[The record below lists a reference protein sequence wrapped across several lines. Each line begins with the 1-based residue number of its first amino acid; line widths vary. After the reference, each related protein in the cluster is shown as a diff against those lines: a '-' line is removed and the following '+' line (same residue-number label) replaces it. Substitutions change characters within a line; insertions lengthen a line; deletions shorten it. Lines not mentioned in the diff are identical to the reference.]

1 MGPSRFRIIGA
12 HWFAWSQLAVHTRPS
27 AFLSVLTAAL
37 AMPIAVMAVSFDQRA
52 VQAAEEP
59 SMRVLLS
66 QASVVRLRA
75 DGDQPFLVRG
85 LGRGDQRMDS
95 MEVSLRA
102 GRLKIRGQMSDGSSR
117 SLSAR
122 SAIEV
127 QSDDPRGIWLGSR
140 RYRGRLQLLV
150 RAGQVQVV
158 NHLGIETYLASVVGS
173 EMPHRWPLPAL
184 QAQAV
189 AARTYALRQRGKAG
203 DFDVKATVS
212 SQVYRGVESE
222 TPSTIEA
229 VESTRSLVL
238 VHAGR
243 LINAVFHSSSGGATE
258 PSGEVWR
265 NQLPY
270 LVSVADHD
278 QHSPVHRWN
287 KRFDNEE
294 LRDLFRETGG
304 VKRLQVLK
312 TSSTGRVRT
321 ARVQGPHG
329 SLVLTG
335 RELRK
340 RLGLKS
346 TMVQFELINGSVES
360 STASSTAPAQTASQA
375 VSQAAPPL
383 IGLWQDSASGPD
395 TTSSSSGRLAVLL
408 PPPPPPLPQLNAS
421 NFTRPRLDVR
431 EGEMVLEARG
441 QGFGHGVGMSQWGAH
456 GLALQGADFRQIL
469 LHYYRGAEI
478 RPYRSSDDPAV
489 AFRLRSESA
498 WWG

>member
-1 MGPSRFRIIGA
+1 
-12 HWFAWSQLAVHTRPS
+12 
-27 AFLSVLTAAL
+27 
-37 AMPIAVMAVSFDQRA
+37 MPMAVMVVGLDQRA
-52 VQAAEEP
+52 VQAAQEP

-66 QASVVRLRA
+66 QAPSVRLRA
-75 DGDQPFLVRG
+75 DGEQPFLVRG
-85 LGRGDQRMDS
+85 LGRGDQRMRS
-95 MEVSLRA
+95 MDVSLRA
-102 GRLKIRGQMSDGSSR
+102 GRLLISGQTSNGSDLQ
-117 SLSAR
+117 LSAR

-127 QSDDPRGIWLGSR
+127 NSNDPRGVWLGSR

-150 RAGQVQVV
+150 RGGQVQVV

-173 EMPHRWPLPAL
+173 EMPHKWPLPAL

-189 AARTYALRQRGKAG
+189 AARTYALRQRGKSG
-203 DFDVKATVS
+203 DFDVKATVA

-287 KRFDNEE
+287 KRFDNDE
-294 LRDLFRETGG
+294 LRGLFRETGG
-304 VKRLQVLK
+304 VKSLQVLK
-312 TSSTGRVRT
+312 KSSTGRVRT
-321 ARVQGPHG
+321 ARVKGPRG

-346 TMVQFELINGSVES
+346 TMVQFELINGSSAS
-360 STASSTAPAQTASQA
+360 STASAQATP
-375 VSQAAPPL
+375 QAAPAL

-395 TTSSSSGRLAVLL
+395 TGSISSGRLVS
-408 PPPPPPLPQLNAS
+408 PPPPPLPHLNAS
-421 NFTRPRLDVR
+421 ALQQPRPDVR
-431 EGEMVLEARG
+431 VGEMVLEARG

-489 AFRLRSESA
+489 ALRLRSESA

>member
-1 MGPSRFRIIGA
+1 M
-12 HWFAWSQLAVHTRPS
+12 
-27 AFLSVLTAAL
+27 
-37 AMPIAVMAVSFDQRA
+37 AVMAVSVDQRV
-52 VQAAEEP
+52 VQAAQEP

-85 LGRGDQRMDS
+85 LGRGDQRMRS

-102 GRLKIRGQMSDGSSR
+102 GGLKIRGQMSDGSSR

-150 RAGQVQVV
+150 RGGQVQVV
-158 NHLGIETYLASVVGS
+158 NHLGIETYLTSVVGS
-173 EMPHRWPLPAL
+173 EMPHKWPLPAL

-287 KRFDNEE
+287 KRFDDDE
-294 LRDLFRETGG
+294 LRDLFREIGG

-346 TMVQFELINGSVES
+346 TMVQFELINGSVGS
-360 STASSTAPAQTASQA
+360 STASSTAPTQT
-375 VSQAAPPL
+375 VSQSVSRAAPPL

-395 TTSSSSGRLAVLL
+395 TPPSRSSRLASLL
-408 PPPPPPLPQLNAS
+408 PPPPPPLPQLNPSAF
-421 NFTRPRLDVR
+421 NRPRLDVR
-431 EGEMVLEARG
+431 EGELVLEARG

-489 AFRLRSESA
+489 ALRLRSESA

>member
-1 MGPSRFRIIGA
+1 M
-12 HWFAWSQLAVHTRPS
+12 
-27 AFLSVLTAAL
+27 
-37 AMPIAVMAVSFDQRA
+37 AVMAVSVDQRV
-52 VQAAEEP
+52 VQAAQEP

-85 LGRGDQRMDS
+85 LGRGDQRMRS

-102 GRLKIRGQMSDGSSR
+102 GGLKIRGQMSDGSSR

-150 RAGQVQVV
+150 RGGQVQVV
-158 NHLGIETYLASVVGS
+158 NHLGIETYLTSVVGS
-173 EMPHRWPLPAL
+173 EMPHKWPLQAL

-238 VHAGR
+238 VHGGR

-270 LVSVADHD
+270 LVSVAEHD

-287 KRFDNEE
+287 KRFDDDE
-294 LRDLFRETGG
+294 LRDLFREIGG

-346 TMVQFELINGSVES
+346 TMVQFELINGSVGS
-360 STASSTAPAQTASQA
+360 STASSTAPTQA
-375 VSQAAPPL
+375 VSQSVSRAAPPL

-395 TTSSSSGRLAVLL
+395 TTPSRSSRLASLL
-408 PPPPPPLPQLNAS
+408 PPPPPPLPQLNPSAF
-421 NFTRPRLDVR
+421 NRPRLDVR
-431 EGEMVLEARG
+431 EGELVLEARG

-489 AFRLRSESA
+489 ALRLRSESA

>member
-1 MGPSRFRIIGA
+1 M
-12 HWFAWSQLAVHTRPS
+12 
-27 AFLSVLTAAL
+27 
-37 AMPIAVMAVSFDQRA
+37 AVMAVSFDQRG
-52 VQAAEEP
+52 VHAAQEP
-59 SMRVLLS
+59 LMRVLLS
-66 QASVVRLRA
+66 QAPVVRLRA
-75 DGDQPFLVRG
+75 DADQPFLVRG
-85 LGRGDQRMDS
+85 LGRGDQRMRS

-102 GRLKIRGQMSDGSSR
+102 GRLQIRGQMSDGSSR

-122 SAIEV
+122 SAIEL

-140 RYRGRLQLLV
+140 RYRGRLQLLM
-150 RAGQVQVV
+150 RAGQVLVV

-173 EMPHRWPLPAL
+173 EMPHKWPLPAL

-287 KRFDNEE
+287 KRFDNDQ

-346 TMVQFELINGSVES
+346 TMVQFELINGSAGS
-360 STASSTAPAQTASQA
+360 STASLTAPTQTASQS
-375 VSQAAPPL
+375 VSQSAPPL

-395 TTSSSSGRLAVLL
+395 ATSSSSSRLAALL
-408 PPPPPPLPQLNAS
+408 PPPPPPPLPQLNAS
-421 NFTRPRLDVR
+421 SFNRPRLDVR
-431 EGEMVLEARG
+431 EGELVLEARG

-489 AFRLRSESA
+489 ALRLRSESA

>member
-1 MGPSRFRIIGA
+1 M
-12 HWFAWSQLAVHTRPS
+12 
-27 AFLSVLTAAL
+27 
-37 AMPIAVMAVSFDQRA
+37 AVMAVSVDQRV
-52 VQAAEEP
+52 VQAAQEP

-85 LGRGDQRMDS
+85 LGRGDQRMRS

-102 GRLKIRGQMSDGSSR
+102 GGLKIRGQMSDGSSR

-150 RAGQVQVV
+150 RGGQVQVV
-158 NHLGIETYLASVVGS
+158 NHLGIETYLTSVVGS
-173 EMPHRWPLPAL
+173 EMPHKWPLPAL

-287 KRFDNEE
+287 KRFDNDE
-294 LRDLFRETGG
+294 LRDLFREIGG

-346 TMVQFELINGSVES
+346 TMVQFELINGSVGS
-360 STASSTAPAQTASQA
+360 STASSTAPTQT
-375 VSQAAPPL
+375 VSQSVSRAAPPL

-395 TTSSSSGRLAVLL
+395 TTPSRSSRLASLL
-408 PPPPPPLPQLNAS
+408 PPPPPPLPQLNPSAF
-421 NFTRPRLDVR
+421 NRPRLDVR
-431 EGEMVLEARG
+431 EGELVLEARG

-489 AFRLRSESA
+489 ALRLRSESA

>member
-1 MGPSRFRIIGA
+1 
-12 HWFAWSQLAVHTRPS
+12 LA
-27 AFLSVLTAAL
+27 
-37 AMPIAVMAVSFDQRA
+37 
-52 VQAAEEP
+52 
-59 SMRVLLS
+59 
-66 QASVVRLRA
+66 
-75 DGDQPFLVRG
+75 
-85 LGRGDQRMDS
+85 
-95 MEVSLRA
+95 
-102 GRLKIRGQMSDGSSR
+102 
-117 SLSAR
+117 AR

-127 QSDDPRGIWLGSR
+127 QSNDPRGIWLGSR
-140 RYRGRLQLLV
+140 RYRGRLQFLV
-150 RAGQVQVV
+150 RRGQVQVI

-287 KRFDNEE
+287 KRFDDDA

-321 ARVQGPHG
+321 ARVQGPRG

-346 TMVQFELINGSVES
+346 TMVQFELINDSPDA
-360 STASSTAPAQTASQA
+360 STASAIATAQNDPQASTH
-375 VSQAAPPL
+375 AAPPL

-395 TTSSSSGRLAVLL
+395 TTSSTSGRLAALL
-408 PPPPPPLPQLNAS
+408 PPPPLPPLNRSVFNKP
-421 NFTRPRLDVR
+421 RPDLRA
-431 EGEMVLEARG
+431 GEMVLEARG

-456 GLALQGADFRQIL
+456 GLALQGADFREIL

-489 AFRLRSESA
+489 ALWLRSESA

>member
-1 MGPSRFRIIGA
+1 
-12 HWFAWSQLAVHTRPS
+12 
-27 AFLSVLTAAL
+27 
-37 AMPIAVMAVSFDQRA
+37 MPIAVMAVSFDQR
-52 VQAAEEP
+52 VVVAAQEP

-85 LGRGDQRMDS
+85 LGRGDQGMHS

-102 GRLKIRGQMSDGSSR
+102 GRLRIRGQLSDGSFR
-117 SLSAR
+117 SLAAR

-127 QSDDPRGIWLGSR
+127 QSEDPRGIWLGSR
-140 RYRGRLQLLV
+140 RYRGRLQFLV
-150 RAGQVQVV
+150 RGGQVQVV
-158 NHLGIETYLASVVGS
+158 NHLGIETYLTSVVGS

-287 KRFDNEE
+287 KRFDDDA

-321 ARVQGPHG
+321 ARVQGPRG

-346 TMVQFELINGSVES
+346 TMVQFELINGSTGS
-360 STASSTAPAQTASQA
+360 STASAIATAQRAPQATSQA
-375 VSQAAPPL
+375 AAQVAPPL

-395 TTSSSSGRLAVLL
+395 STSSNTASSSSGRLASLL
-408 PPPPPPLPQLNAS
+408 PPPPPPPLPLLNPSAF
-421 NFTRPRLDVR
+421 NQPRPDLKV
-431 EGEMVLEARG
+431 GEIVLEARG

-456 GLALQGADFRQIL
+456 GLALQGADFREIL

-489 AFRLRSESA
+489 ALRLRSESA

>member
-1 MGPSRFRIIGA
+1 
-12 HWFAWSQLAVHTRPS
+12 
-27 AFLSVLTAAL
+27 
-37 AMPIAVMAVSFDQRA
+37 MPMAVMAVSVDQRV
-52 VQAAEEP
+52 VQAAQEP

-85 LGRGDQRMDS
+85 LGRGDQRMRS

-102 GRLKIRGQMSDGSSR
+102 GGLKIRGQMSDGSSR

-150 RAGQVQVV
+150 RGGQVQVV
-158 NHLGIETYLASVVGS
+158 NHLGIETYLTSVVGS
-173 EMPHRWPLPAL
+173 EMPHKWPLPAL

-287 KRFDNEE
+287 KRFDDDE
-294 LRDLFRETGG
+294 LRDLFREIGG

-346 TMVQFELINGSVES
+346 TMVQFELINGSVGS
-360 STASSTAPAQTASQA
+360 STASSTAPTQT
-375 VSQAAPPL
+375 VSQSVSRAAPPL

-395 TTSSSSGRLAVLL
+395 TTPSKSSRLASLL
-408 PPPPPPLPQLNAS
+408 PPPPPPLPQLNPSAF
-421 NFTRPRLDVR
+421 NRPRLDVR
-431 EGEMVLEARG
+431 EGELVLEARG

-489 AFRLRSESA
+489 ALRLRSESA

>member
-1 MGPSRFRIIGA
+1 
-12 HWFAWSQLAVHTRPS
+12 
-27 AFLSVLTAAL
+27 
-37 AMPIAVMAVSFDQRA
+37 MPMAVMAVGFDQRA
-52 VQAAEEP
+52 VQAAQEP

-66 QASVVRLRA
+66 QAPSVRLRA
-75 DGDQPFLVRG
+75 DGEQPFLVRG
-85 LGRGDQRMDS
+85 FGRGDQRMRS
-95 MEVSLRA
+95 MDVSLRA
-102 GRLKIRGQMSDGSSR
+102 GRLWISGQTSNGSDLQ
-117 SLSAR
+117 LSAR

-127 QSDDPRGIWLGSR
+127 NSNDPRGVWLGSR

-150 RAGQVQVV
+150 RGGQVQVV

-173 EMPHRWPLPAL
+173 EMPHKWPLPAL

-189 AARTYALRQRGKAG
+189 AARTYALRQRGKSG
-203 DFDVKATVS
+203 DFDVKATVA

-287 KRFDNEE
+287 KRFDNDE
-294 LRDLFRETGG
+294 LRGLFRETGG
-304 VKRLQVLK
+304 VKSLQVLK
-312 TSSTGRVRT
+312 KSSTGRVRT
-321 ARVQGPHG
+321 ARVKGPRG

-346 TMVQFELINGSVES
+346 TMVQFELINGSGAS
-360 STASSTAPAQTASQA
+360 STASAQATP
-375 VSQAAPPL
+375 QAAPAL

-395 TTSSSSGRLAVLL
+395 TGSISSGRLVS
-408 PPPPPPLPQLNAS
+408 PPPPPLPHLNAS
-421 NFTRPRLDVR
+421 ALQQPRPEVR
-431 EGEMVLEARG
+431 VGEMVLEARG

-489 AFRLRSESA
+489 ALRLRSESA

>member
-1 MGPSRFRIIGA
+1 
-12 HWFAWSQLAVHTRPS
+12 
-27 AFLSVLTAAL
+27 
-37 AMPIAVMAVSFDQRA
+37 MPIAVMAVSFDQR
-52 VQAAEEP
+52 VVVAAQEP

-85 LGRGDQRMDS
+85 LGRGDQGMRS

-102 GRLKIRGQMSDGSSR
+102 GRLRIRGQLSDGSSR
-117 SLSAR
+117 SLAAR

-127 QSDDPRGIWLGSR
+127 QSEDPRGIWLGSR
-140 RYRGRLQLLV
+140 RYRGRLQFLV
-150 RAGQVQVV
+150 RGGQVQVV

-287 KRFDNEE
+287 KRFDDDA

-321 ARVQGPHG
+321 ARVQGPRG

-346 TMVQFELINGSVES
+346 TMVQFELINGSTDS
-360 STASSTAPAQTASQA
+360 STASAIATAQRAPQA
-375 VSQAAPPL
+375 TSQAAPPL

-395 TTSSSSGRLAVLL
+395 STSSNTASSSSGRLASLL
-408 PPPPPPLPQLNAS
+408 PPPPLPLLNPSAF
-421 NFTRPRLDVR
+421 NQPRPDLKV
-431 EGEMVLEARG
+431 GEIVLEARG

-456 GLALQGADFRQIL
+456 GLALQGADFREIL

-489 AFRLRSESA
+489 ALRLRSESA

>member
-1 MGPSRFRIIGA
+1 M
-12 HWFAWSQLAVHTRPS
+12 
-27 AFLSVLTAAL
+27 
-37 AMPIAVMAVSFDQRA
+37 AVMAVSVDQRV
-52 VQAAEEP
+52 VQAAQEP

-85 LGRGDQRMDS
+85 LGRGDQRMRS

-102 GRLKIRGQMSDGSSR
+102 GGLKIRGHMSDGSSR

-150 RAGQVQVV
+150 RGGQVQVV
-158 NHLGIETYLASVVGS
+158 NHLGIETYLTSVVGS
-173 EMPHRWPLPAL
+173 EMPHKWPLPAL

-287 KRFDNEE
+287 KRFDDDE
-294 LRDLFRETGG
+294 LRDLFREIGG

-346 TMVQFELINGSVES
+346 TMVQFELINGSVGS
-360 STASSTAPAQTASQA
+360 STASSTAPTQT
-375 VSQAAPPL
+375 VSQSVSRAAPPL

-395 TTSSSSGRLAVLL
+395 TTPSRSSRLASLL
-408 PPPPPPLPQLNAS
+408 PPPPPPLPQLNPSAF
-421 NFTRPRLDVR
+421 NRPRLDVR
-431 EGEMVLEARG
+431 EGELVLEARG

-489 AFRLRSESA
+489 ALRLRSESA

>member
-1 MGPSRFRIIGA
+1 M
-12 HWFAWSQLAVHTRPS
+12 
-27 AFLSVLTAAL
+27 
-37 AMPIAVMAVSFDQRA
+37 AVMAVSVDQRV
-52 VQAAEEP
+52 VQAAQEP

-85 LGRGDQRMDS
+85 LGRGDQRMRS

-102 GRLKIRGQMSDGSSR
+102 GGLKIRGQMSDGSSR

-150 RAGQVQVV
+150 RGGQVQVV
-158 NHLGIETYLASVVGS
+158 NHLGIETYLTSVVGS
-173 EMPHRWPLPAL
+173 EMPHKWPLQAL

-287 KRFDNEE
+287 KRFDDDE
-294 LRDLFRETGG
+294 LRDLFREIGG

-346 TMVQFELINGSVES
+346 TMVQFELINGSVGS
-360 STASSTAPAQTASQA
+360 STASSTAPTQA
-375 VSQAAPPL
+375 VSQSVSRAAPPL

-395 TTSSSSGRLAVLL
+395 TTPSRSSRLASLL
-408 PPPPPPLPQLNAS
+408 PPPPPPLPQLNPSAF
-421 NFTRPRLDVR
+421 NRPRLDVR
-431 EGEMVLEARG
+431 EGELVLEARG

-489 AFRLRSESA
+489 ALRLRSESA

>member
-1 MGPSRFRIIGA
+1 
-12 HWFAWSQLAVHTRPS
+12 
-27 AFLSVLTAAL
+27 
-37 AMPIAVMAVSFDQRA
+37 MPMAVMAVSVDQRV
-52 VQAAEEP
+52 VQAAQEP

-85 LGRGDQRMDS
+85 LGRGDQRMRS

-102 GRLKIRGQMSDGSSR
+102 GGLKIRGQMSDGSSR

-150 RAGQVQVV
+150 RGGQVQVV
-158 NHLGIETYLASVVGS
+158 NHLGIETYLTSVVGS
-173 EMPHRWPLPAL
+173 EMPHKWPLPAL

-238 VHAGR
+238 VHGGR

-287 KRFDNEE
+287 KRFDDDE
-294 LRDLFRETGG
+294 LRDPFREIGG

-346 TMVQFELINGSVES
+346 TMVQFELINGSVGS
-360 STASSTAPAQTASQA
+360 STASSTAPTQA
-375 VSQAAPPL
+375 VSQSVSRAAPPL

-395 TTSSSSGRLAVLL
+395 TTPSKSSRLASLL
-408 PPPPPPLPQLNAS
+408 PPPPPPLPQLNPSAF
-421 NFTRPRLDVR
+421 NRPRLDVR
-431 EGEMVLEARG
+431 EGELVLEARG

-489 AFRLRSESA
+489 ALRLRSESA

>member
-1 MGPSRFRIIGA
+1 
-12 HWFAWSQLAVHTRPS
+12 
-27 AFLSVLTAAL
+27 
-37 AMPIAVMAVSFDQRA
+37 MPIAVMAVGFDQRVA
-52 VQAAEEP
+52 HAAQEP

-85 LGRGDQRMDS
+85 LGRGDQGMRS

-102 GRLKIRGQMSDGSSR
+102 GRLRIRGQLSDGSSR
-117 SLSAR
+117 SLAAR

-127 QSDDPRGIWLGSR
+127 QSNDPRGIWLGSR
-140 RYRGRLQLLV
+140 RYRGRLQFLV
-150 RAGQVQVV
+150 RRGQVQVI

-287 KRFDNEE
+287 KRFDDDA

-321 ARVQGPHG
+321 ARVQGPRG

-346 TMVQFELINGSVES
+346 TMVQFELINDSPDA
-360 STASSTAPAQTASQA
+360 STASAIATAQNDPQASTH
-375 VSQAAPPL
+375 AAPPL

-395 TTSSSSGRLAVLL
+395 TTSSTSGRLAALL
-408 PPPPPPLPQLNAS
+408 PPPPLPPLNRSVFNKP
-421 NFTRPRLDVR
+421 RPDLRV
-431 EGEMVLEARG
+431 GEMVLEARG

-456 GLALQGADFRQIL
+456 GLALQGADFREIL

-489 AFRLRSESA
+489 ALWLRSESA

>member
-1 MGPSRFRIIGA
+1 
-12 HWFAWSQLAVHTRPS
+12 
-27 AFLSVLTAAL
+27 
-37 AMPIAVMAVSFDQRA
+37 MPIAVLAVSFDQR
-52 VQAAEEP
+52 VVAAAQEP

-85 LGRGDQRMDS
+85 LGRGDQGMRS

-102 GRLKIRGQMSDGSSR
+102 GRLRIRGQLSDGSFR
-117 SLSAR
+117 SLAAR

-127 QSDDPRGIWLGSR
+127 QSEDPRGIWLGSR
-140 RYRGRLQLLV
+140 RYRGRLQFLV
-150 RAGQVQVV
+150 RGGQVQVV

-287 KRFDNEE
+287 KRFDDDA

-321 ARVQGPHG
+321 ARVQGPRG

-346 TMVQFELINGSVES
+346 TMVQFELINGSTGS
-360 STASSTAPAQTASQA
+360 STASAIATAQRAPQA
-375 VSQAAPPL
+375 TSQAAPPL

-395 TTSSSSGRLAVLL
+395 TTSGNTMSSNSASSSSGRLASLL
-408 PPPPPPLPQLNAS
+408 PPPPLPLLNPSAF
-421 NFTRPRLDVR
+421 NQPRPDLKV
-431 EGEMVLEARG
+431 GEIVLEARG

-456 GLALQGADFRQIL
+456 GLALQGADFREIL

-489 AFRLRSESA
+489 ALRLRSESA

>member
-1 MGPSRFRIIGA
+1 
-12 HWFAWSQLAVHTRPS
+12 
-27 AFLSVLTAAL
+27 
-37 AMPIAVMAVSFDQRA
+37 MPIAVMAVGFDQR
-52 VQAAEEP
+52 VVHAAQEP

-85 LGRGDQRMDS
+85 LGRGDQGMRS
-95 MEVSLRA
+95 MEVSLRE
-102 GRLKIRGQMSDGSSR
+102 GRLRISGQLSDGSSR
-117 SLSAR
+117 SLAAR

-127 QSDDPRGIWLGSR
+127 QSNDPRGIWLGSR
-140 RYRGRLQLLV
+140 RYRGRLQFLV
-150 RAGQVQVV
+150 RRGQVQVI

-287 KRFDNEE
+287 KRFDDDA

-321 ARVQGPHG
+321 ARVQGPRG

-335 RELRK
+335 RELRR

-346 TMVQFELINGSVES
+346 TMVQFELINDSPDA
-360 STASSTAPAQTASQA
+360 STASAIATAQNDPQASTH
-375 VSQAAPPL
+375 AAPPL

-395 TTSSSSGRLAVLL
+395 TTSSTSGRLAALL
-408 PPPPPPLPQLNAS
+408 PPPPLPPLNRSVFNKP
-421 NFTRPRLDVR
+421 RPDLRV
-431 EGEMVLEARG
+431 GEMVLEARG

-456 GLALQGADFRQIL
+456 GLALQGADFREIL

-489 AFRLRSESA
+489 ALWLRSESA

>member
-1 MGPSRFRIIGA
+1 M
-12 HWFAWSQLAVHTRPS
+12 
-27 AFLSVLTAAL
+27 
-37 AMPIAVMAVSFDQRA
+37 AVMAVSFDQRG
-52 VQAAEEP
+52 VHAAQEP
-59 SMRVLLS
+59 LMRVLLS
-66 QASVVRLRA
+66 QAPVVRLRA
-75 DGDQPFLVRG
+75 DADQPFLVRG
-85 LGRGDQRMDS
+85 LGRGDQRMRS

-122 SAIEV
+122 SAIEL

-140 RYRGRLQLLV
+140 RYRGRLQLLM

-173 EMPHRWPLPAL
+173 EMPHKWPLPAL

-287 KRFDNEE
+287 KRFDNDQ

-346 TMVQFELINGSVES
+346 TMVQFELINGSAGS
-360 STASSTAPAQTASQA
+360 STASLTAPTQTASQS

-395 TTSSSSGRLAVLL
+395 ATSSSSSRLAALL
-408 PPPPPPLPQLNAS
+408 PPPPPPPLPQLNAS
-421 NFTRPRLDVR
+421 SFNRPRLDVR
-431 EGEMVLEARG
+431 EGELVLEARG

-489 AFRLRSESA
+489 ALRLRSESA

>member
-1 MGPSRFRIIGA
+1 
-12 HWFAWSQLAVHTRPS
+12 
-27 AFLSVLTAAL
+27 
-37 AMPIAVMAVSFDQRA
+37 MPIAVMAVSFDQRV
-52 VQAAEEP
+52 VQAAQEP

-85 LGRGDQRMDS
+85 LGRGDQRMRS

-102 GRLKIRGQMSDGSSR
+102 GRLRISGQLSDGSSR
-117 SLSAR
+117 SLAAR

-140 RYRGRLQLLV
+140 RYRGRLQFLV
-150 RAGQVQVV
+150 RRGQVQVV

-189 AARTYALRQRGKAG
+189 AARTYALRQLGKAG

-238 VHAGR
+238 VHSGR

-258 PSGEVWR
+258 SSGEVWR

-278 QHSPVHRWN
+278 QHSPVHRWS
-287 KRFDNEE
+287 KRFDDDA

-321 ARVQGPHG
+321 ARVQGPRG
-329 SLVLTG
+329 SLLLTG

-346 TMVQFELINGSVES
+346 TMVQFELINGSTES
-360 STASSTAPAQTASQA
+360 LTASAIATAQRAPQAAAQL
-375 VSQAAPPL
+375 APPL

-395 TTSSSSGRLAVLL
+395 TTSSRSGRLASLL
-408 PPPPPPLPQLNAS
+408 PPPPLPPLNPSAFNQ
-421 NFTRPRLDVR
+421 PRSDLRV
-431 EGEMVLEARG
+431 GEIVLEARG

-489 AFRLRSESA
+489 ALRLRSESA

>member
-1 MGPSRFRIIGA
+1 
-12 HWFAWSQLAVHTRPS
+12 
-27 AFLSVLTAAL
+27 
-37 AMPIAVMAVSFDQRA
+37 MPMAVMAVSVDQRV
-52 VQAAEEP
+52 VQAAQEP

-85 LGRGDQRMDS
+85 LGRGDQRMRS

-102 GRLKIRGQMSDGSSR
+102 GGLKIRGQMSDGSSR

-150 RAGQVQVV
+150 RGGQVQVV
-158 NHLGIETYLASVVGS
+158 NHLGIETYLTSVVGS
-173 EMPHRWPLPAL
+173 EMPHKWPLPAL

-287 KRFDNEE
+287 KRFDDDE
-294 LRDLFRETGG
+294 LRDLFREIGG

-346 TMVQFELINGSVES
+346 TMVQFELINGSVGS
-360 STASSTAPAQTASQA
+360 STASSTAPTQT
-375 VSQAAPPL
+375 VSQSVSRAAPPL

-395 TTSSSSGRLAVLL
+395 TPPSRSSRLASLL
-408 PPPPPPLPQLNAS
+408 PPPPPPLPQLNPSAF
-421 NFTRPRLDVR
+421 NRPRLDVR
-431 EGEMVLEARG
+431 EGELVLEARG

-489 AFRLRSESA
+489 ALRLRSESA

>member
-1 MGPSRFRIIGA
+1 M
-12 HWFAWSQLAVHTRPS
+12 
-27 AFLSVLTAAL
+27 
-37 AMPIAVMAVSFDQRA
+37 AVMAVSVDQRV
-52 VQAAEEP
+52 VQAAQEP

-85 LGRGDQRMDS
+85 LGRGDQRMRS

-102 GRLKIRGQMSDGSSR
+102 GGLKILGQMSDGSSR

-150 RAGQVQVV
+150 RGGQVQVV
-158 NHLGIETYLASVVGS
+158 NHLGIETYLTSVVGS
-173 EMPHRWPLPAL
+173 EMPHKWPLPAL

-287 KRFDNEE
+287 KRFDNDE
-294 LRDLFRETGG
+294 LRDLFREIGG

-346 TMVQFELINGSVES
+346 TMVQFELINGSVGS
-360 STASSTAPAQTASQA
+360 STASSTAPTQT
-375 VSQAAPPL
+375 VSQSVSRAAPPL

-395 TTSSSSGRLAVLL
+395 TPPSRSSRLASLL
-408 PPPPPPLPQLNAS
+408 PPPPPPLPQLNPSAF
-421 NFTRPRLDVR
+421 NRPRLDVR
-431 EGEMVLEARG
+431 EGELVLEARG

-489 AFRLRSESA
+489 ALRLRSESA

>member
-1 MGPSRFRIIGA
+1 
-12 HWFAWSQLAVHTRPS
+12 
-27 AFLSVLTAAL
+27 
-37 AMPIAVMAVSFDQRA
+37 MPIAVMAVSVDQRV
-52 VQAAEEP
+52 VQAAQEP

-85 LGRGDQRMDS
+85 LGRGDQRMRS

-102 GRLKIRGQMSDGSSR
+102 GGLKLRGQMSDGSSR

-150 RAGQVQVV
+150 RGGQVQVV
-158 NHLGIETYLASVVGS
+158 NHLGIETYLTSVVGS
-173 EMPHRWPLPAL
+173 EMPHKWPLPAL

-287 KRFDNEE
+287 KRFDDDE
-294 LRDLFRETGG
+294 LRDLFREIGG

-346 TMVQFELINGSVES
+346 TMVQFELINGSVGS
-360 STASSTAPAQTASQA
+360 STASSAAPTQT
-375 VSQAAPPL
+375 VSQSVSRAAPPL

-395 TTSSSSGRLAVLL
+395 TTSSRSSRLASLL
-408 PPPPPPLPQLNAS
+408 PPPPPPLPQLNPSAF
-421 NFTRPRLDVR
+421 NRPRLDVR
-431 EGEMVLEARG
+431 EGELVLEARG

-489 AFRLRSESA
+489 ALRLRSESA

>member
-1 MGPSRFRIIGA
+1 
-12 HWFAWSQLAVHTRPS
+12 
-27 AFLSVLTAAL
+27 
-37 AMPIAVMAVSFDQRA
+37 MPIAVMAVSFDQRVA
-52 VQAAEEP
+52 QAAQEP

-66 QASVVRLRA
+66 QAPVVRLRA
-75 DGDQPFLVRG
+75 DGQQPLQVRG
-85 LGRGDQRMDS
+85 LGGGNQRMRAI
-95 MEVSLRA
+95 EVRLRA

-140 RYRGRLQLLV
+140 RYRGRLQFLV
-150 RAGQVQVV
+150 RRGQVQVV
-158 NHLGIETYLASVVGS
+158 NHLGVETYLASVVGS

-189 AARTYALRQRGKAG
+189 AARTYALRQLGKAG
-203 DFDVKATVS
+203 DFDVKASVS

-229 VESTRSLVL
+229 VQSTRSLVL

-243 LINAVFHSSSGGATE
+243 MINAVFHSSSGGATE

-278 QHSPVHRWN
+278 QHSPAHRWN
-287 KRFDNEE
+287 KRFDDDA
-294 LRDLFRETGG
+294 LRELFRETGG

-321 ARVQGPHG
+321 ARVQGPRG

-335 RELRK
+335 RELRQ

-346 TMVQFELINGSVES
+346 TMVQFELINGSTES
-360 STASSTAPAQTASQA
+360 LIASAETAH
-375 VSQAAPPL
+375 QAAPPL
-383 IGLWQDSASGPD
+383 IGLWQDSASAPD
-395 TTSSSSGRLAVLL
+395 TSSSTSGRLASLL
-408 PPPPPPLPQLNAS
+408 PPPPLPPLNPSAFNQP
-421 NFTRPRLDVR
+421 RPHLRV
-431 EGEMVLEARG
+431 GEIVLEARG

-478 RPYRSSDDPAV
+478 RPYRSSDDPTV
-489 AFRLRSESA
+489 ALRLRSESA

>member
-1 MGPSRFRIIGA
+1 M
-12 HWFAWSQLAVHTRPS
+12 
-27 AFLSVLTAAL
+27 
-37 AMPIAVMAVSFDQRA
+37 AVMAVSVDQRV
-52 VQAAEEP
+52 VQAAQEP

-85 LGRGDQRMDS
+85 LGRGDQRMRS

-102 GRLKIRGQMSDGSSR
+102 GSLKIRGQMSDGSSR

-150 RAGQVQVV
+150 RGGQVQVV
-158 NHLGIETYLASVVGS
+158 NHLGIETYLTSVVGS
-173 EMPHRWPLPAL
+173 EMPHKWPLPAL

-238 VHAGR
+238 VHGGR

-287 KRFDNEE
+287 KRFDDDE
-294 LRDLFRETGG
+294 LRDLFREIGG

-312 TSSTGRVRT
+312 TSSKGRVRT

-346 TMVQFELINGSVES
+346 TMVQFELINGSVGS
-360 STASSTAPAQTASQA
+360 STASSTAPTQA
-375 VSQAAPPL
+375 VSQSVSRAAPPL
-383 IGLWQDSASGPD
+383 SGLWQDSASGPD
-395 TTSSSSGRLAVLL
+395 TTPSRSSRLASLL
-408 PPPPPPLPQLNAS
+408 PPPPPPLPQLNPSAF
-421 NFTRPRLDVR
+421 NRPRLDVR
-431 EGEMVLEARG
+431 EGELVLEARG

-489 AFRLRSESA
+489 ALRLRSESA

>member
-1 MGPSRFRIIGA
+1 M
-12 HWFAWSQLAVHTRPS
+12 
-27 AFLSVLTAAL
+27 
-37 AMPIAVMAVSFDQRA
+37 AMAAVSFDQRA
-52 VQAAEEP
+52 VQAVQEP

-66 QASVVRLRA
+66 KARVVRLRA
-75 DGDQPFLVRG
+75 DGDQTFLVRG
-85 LGRGDQRMDS
+85 VGGTDQRMRS
-95 MEVSLRA
+95 MEVSLRD
-102 GRLKIRGQMSDGSSR
+102 GRLWISGQMSNGSSR
-117 SLSAR
+117 RTSSR

-127 QSDDPRGIWLGSR
+127 HSDDPRGIWLGPR
-140 RYRGRLQLLV
+140 RYRGRLKFLM
-150 RAGQVQVV
+150 RNGQVQVV

-173 EMPHRWPLPAL
+173 EMPHQWPLPAL

-203 DFDVKATVS
+203 DFDVKATVA

-222 TPSTIEA
+222 TPSTIKA
-229 VESTRSLVL
+229 VQSTRSLVL

-243 LINAVFHSSSGGATE
+243 LINAVFHSSSGGKTE

-265 NQLPY
+265 HQLPY

-287 KRFDNEE
+287 QRFDDDE

-312 TSSTGRVRT
+312 TSSTGRVRS
-321 ARVQGPHG
+321 ARVQGPRG
-329 SLVLTG
+329 SLLLTG
-335 RELRK
+335 RELRQ

-346 TMVQFELINGSVES
+346 TMVQFKLINSATDPSSARLMNHSIDSFEHPRAHQLVEQ
-360 STASSTAPAQTASQA
+360 STQGE
-375 VSQAAPPL
+375 PPL
-383 IGLWQDSASGPD
+383 IGLWQDSANGPLQAD
-395 TTSSSSGRLAVLL
+395 LALDL
-408 PPPPPPLPQLNAS
+408 PVAPPPPLPRVKTSDVIQSRSGLNS
-421 NFTRPRLDVR
+421 
-431 EGEMVLEARG
+431 EEMVLEARG

-478 RPYRSSDDPAV
+478 RPYRSSDDPTV
-489 AFRLRSESA
+489 ALGLRSESA
-498 WWG
+498 CWG

>member
-1 MGPSRFRIIGA
+1 M
-12 HWFAWSQLAVHTRPS
+12 
-27 AFLSVLTAAL
+27 
-37 AMPIAVMAVSFDQRA
+37 
-52 VQAAEEP
+52 
-59 SMRVLLS
+59 
-66 QASVVRLRA
+66 
-75 DGDQPFLVRG
+75 
-85 LGRGDQRMDS
+85 
-95 MEVSLRA
+95 
-102 GRLKIRGQMSDGSSR
+102 
-117 SLSAR
+117 
-122 SAIEV
+122 
-127 QSDDPRGIWLGSR
+127 
-140 RYRGRLQLLV
+140 
-150 RAGQVQVV
+150 
-158 NHLGIETYLASVVGS
+158 
-173 EMPHRWPLPAL
+173 
-184 QAQAV
+184 
-189 AARTYALRQRGKAG
+189 
-203 DFDVKATVS
+203 
-212 SQVYRGVESE
+212 YRGVESE

-287 KRFDNEE
+287 KRFDDDE
-294 LRDLFRETGG
+294 LRGLFRETGG
-304 VKRLQVLK
+304 VKSLQVLK
-312 TSSTGRVRT
+312 KSSTGRVRT
-321 ARVQGPHG
+321 ARVKGPRG

-346 TMVQFELINGSVES
+346 TMVQFELINGSGAS
-360 STASSTAPAQTASQA
+360 STASAQATP
-375 VSQAAPPL
+375 QAAPAL

-395 TTSSSSGRLAVLL
+395 TGSISSGRLVS
-408 PPPPPPLPQLNAS
+408 PPPPPLPHLNAS
-421 NFTRPRLDVR
+421 ALQPPRPAVR
-431 EGEMVLEARG
+431 VGEMVLEARG

-489 AFRLRSESA
+489 ALRLRSESA

>member
-1 MGPSRFRIIGA
+1 
-12 HWFAWSQLAVHTRPS
+12 
-27 AFLSVLTAAL
+27 
-37 AMPIAVMAVSFDQRA
+37 MPMAVMAVGFDQRA
-52 VQAAEEP
+52 VQAAQEP

-66 QASVVRLRA
+66 QAPSVRLRA
-75 DGDQPFLVRG
+75 DGEQPFLVRG
-85 LGRGDQRMDS
+85 LGRGDQRMRS
-95 MEVSLRA
+95 MDVSLRA
-102 GRLKIRGQMSDGSSR
+102 GRLWISGQTSNGSDLQ
-117 SLSAR
+117 LSAR

-127 QSDDPRGIWLGSR
+127 NSNDPRGVWLGSR

-150 RAGQVQVV
+150 RGGQVQVV

-173 EMPHRWPLPAL
+173 EMPHKWPLPAL

-189 AARTYALRQRGKAG
+189 AARTYALRQRGKSG
-203 DFDVKATVS
+203 DFDVKATVA

-287 KRFDNEE
+287 KRFDNDE
-294 LRDLFRETGG
+294 LRGLFRETGG
-304 VKRLQVLK
+304 VKSLQVLK
-312 TSSTGRVRT
+312 KSSTGRVRT
-321 ARVQGPHG
+321 ARVKGPRG

-346 TMVQFELINGSVES
+346 TMVQFELINGSGAS
-360 STASSTAPAQTASQA
+360 STASVKATP
-375 VSQAAPPL
+375 QAAPAL

-395 TTSSSSGRLAVLL
+395 TGSISSGRLVS
-408 PPPPPPLPQLNAS
+408 PPPPPLPHLNAS
-421 NFTRPRLDVR
+421 ALHQPRPEVR
-431 EGEMVLEARG
+431 VGEMVLEARG

-489 AFRLRSESA
+489 ALRLRSESA

>member
-1 MGPSRFRIIGA
+1 M
-12 HWFAWSQLAVHTRPS
+12 V
-27 AFLSVLTAAL
+27 
-37 AMPIAVMAVSFDQRA
+37 PIAGMAVGFDQRV
-52 VQAAEEP
+52 VQAAQEP

-85 LGRGDQRMDS
+85 LGRSDQGMRS
-95 MEVSLRA
+95 MEVSLLA
-102 GRLKIRGQMSDGSSR
+102 GRLTISGQLSDGSSR
-117 SLSAR
+117 SIAAR

-140 RYRGRLQLLV
+140 RYRGRLQFLV
-150 RAGQVQVV
+150 RRGQVQVI
-158 NHLGIETYLASVVGS
+158 NHIGIETYLTSVVGS

-189 AARTYALRQRGKAG
+189 AARTYALRQCGKAG
-203 DFDVKATVS
+203 DFDVKASVS
-212 SQVYRGVESE
+212 SQVYLGVESE

-287 KRFDNEE
+287 KRFDDDA

-321 ARVQGPHG
+321 ARVQGPRG

-335 RELRK
+335 RELRQ

-346 TMVQFELINGSVES
+346 TMVQFELINGSTES
-360 STASSTAPAQTASQA
+360 ATASAIATAQTAPQA
-375 VSQAAPPL
+375 ATQAAPPL

-395 TTSSSSGRLAVLL
+395 TSSSSSGRLASLL
-408 PPPPPPLPQLNAS
+408 PPPPLPPINPSAFNQP
-421 NFTRPRLDVR
+421 RPRLRV
-431 EGEMVLEARG
+431 GEVVLEARG

-478 RPYRSSDDPAV
+478 RPYRSSDDPTV
-489 AFRLRSESA
+489 ALRLRSESA

>member
-1 MGPSRFRIIGA
+1 M
-12 HWFAWSQLAVHTRPS
+12 
-27 AFLSVLTAAL
+27 
-37 AMPIAVMAVSFDQRA
+37 AVMAVSFDQRV
-52 VQAAEEP
+52 VQAAQEP
-59 SMRVLLS
+59 LMRVLLS
-66 QASVVRLRA
+66 QAPVVRLRA

-85 LGRGDQRMDS
+85 LGRGDQRMRS

-102 GRLKIRGQMSDGSSR
+102 GGLKIRGQMSDGSSR

-150 RAGQVQVV
+150 RGGQVQVV
-158 NHLGIETYLASVVGS
+158 NHLGIETYLTSVVGS
-173 EMPHRWPLPAL
+173 EMPHKWPLPAL

-287 KRFDNEE
+287 KRFDNDQ

-346 TMVQFELINGSVES
+346 TMVQFELINGSVGS
-360 STASSTAPAQTASQA
+360 STASSTAPTQT
-375 VSQAAPPL
+375 VSQSVSRAAPPL

-395 TTSSSSGRLAVLL
+395 TTPSRSSRLASLL
-408 PPPPPPLPQLNAS
+408 PPPPPPLPQLNPSAF
-421 NFTRPRLDVR
+421 NRPRLDVR
-431 EGEMVLEARG
+431 EGELVLEARG

-489 AFRLRSESA
+489 ALRLRSESA

>member
-1 MGPSRFRIIGA
+1 M
-12 HWFAWSQLAVHTRPS
+12 
-27 AFLSVLTAAL
+27 
-37 AMPIAVMAVSFDQRA
+37 AVMAVSVDQRV
-52 VQAAEEP
+52 VQAAQEP

-85 LGRGDQRMDS
+85 LGRGDQRMRS

-122 SAIEV
+122 SAIEL

-150 RAGQVQVV
+150 RGGQVQVV
-158 NHLGIETYLASVVGS
+158 NHLGIETYLTSVVGS
-173 EMPHRWPLPAL
+173 EMPHKWPLPAL

-287 KRFDNEE
+287 KRFDDDE
-294 LRDLFRETGG
+294 LRDLFREIGG

-346 TMVQFELINGSVES
+346 TMVQFELINGSVGS
-360 STASSTAPAQTASQA
+360 STASSTAPTQT
-375 VSQAAPPL
+375 VSQSVSRAAPPL

-395 TTSSSSGRLAVLL
+395 TTSSRSSRLASLL
-408 PPPPPPLPQLNAS
+408 PPPPPPLPQLNPSAF
-421 NFTRPRLDVR
+421 NRPRLDVR
-431 EGEMVLEARG
+431 EGELVLEASG

-489 AFRLRSESA
+489 ALRLRSESA

>member
-1 MGPSRFRIIGA
+1 M
-12 HWFAWSQLAVHTRPS
+12 
-27 AFLSVLTAAL
+27 
-37 AMPIAVMAVSFDQRA
+37 AVMVFSVDQRV
-52 VQAAEEP
+52 VQAAQEP

-85 LGRGDQRMDS
+85 LGRGDQRMRS

-102 GRLKIRGQMSDGSSR
+102 GGLKIRGQMSDGSSR

-150 RAGQVQVV
+150 RGGQVQVV
-158 NHLGIETYLASVVGS
+158 NHLGIETYLTSVVGS
-173 EMPHRWPLPAL
+173 EMPHKWPLPAL

-238 VHAGR
+238 VHGGR

-287 KRFDNEE
+287 KRFDDDE
-294 LRDLFRETGG
+294 LRDLFREIGG

-346 TMVQFELINGSVES
+346 TMVQFELINGSVGS
-360 STASSTAPAQTASQA
+360 STASSTAPTQA
-375 VSQAAPPL
+375 VSQSVSRAAPPL

-395 TTSSSSGRLAVLL
+395 TTPSRSSRLASLL
-408 PPPPPPLPQLNAS
+408 PPPPPPLPQLNPSAF
-421 NFTRPRLDVR
+421 NRPRLDVR
-431 EGEMVLEARG
+431 EGELVLEARG

-489 AFRLRSESA
+489 ALRLRSESA

>member
-1 MGPSRFRIIGA
+1 
-12 HWFAWSQLAVHTRPS
+12 
-27 AFLSVLTAAL
+27 
-37 AMPIAVMAVSFDQRA
+37 MPIAVMAVSVDQRV
-52 VQAAEEP
+52 VQAAQEP

-66 QASVVRLRA
+66 QASVARLRA

-85 LGRGDQRMDS
+85 LGHGDQRMRS

-102 GRLKIRGQMSDGSSR
+102 GGLKIRGQMSDGSSR
-117 SLSAR
+117 SLLAR

-150 RAGQVQVV
+150 RGGQVQVV
-158 NHLGIETYLASVVGS
+158 NHLGIETYLTSVVGS
-173 EMPHRWPLPAL
+173 EMPHKWPLPAL

-287 KRFDNEE
+287 KRFDDDE
-294 LRDLFRETGG
+294 LRDLFREIGG

-346 TMVQFELINGSVES
+346 TMVQFELINGSVGS
-360 STASSTAPAQTASQA
+360 STASSTAPTQT
-375 VSQAAPPL
+375 VSQSVSRAAPPL

-395 TTSSSSGRLAVLL
+395 TPPSRSSRLASLL
-408 PPPPPPLPQLNAS
+408 PPPPPPLPQLNPSAF
-421 NFTRPRLDVR
+421 NRPRLDVR
-431 EGEMVLEARG
+431 EGELVLEARG

-489 AFRLRSESA
+489 ALRLRSESA

>member
-1 MGPSRFRIIGA
+1 
-12 HWFAWSQLAVHTRPS
+12 
-27 AFLSVLTAAL
+27 
-37 AMPIAVMAVSFDQRA
+37 MAVSFDQR
-52 VQAAEEP
+52 VVVAAQEP

-85 LGRGDQRMDS
+85 LGRGDQGMRS

-102 GRLKIRGQMSDGSSR
+102 GRLRIRGQLSDGSFR
-117 SLSAR
+117 SLAAR

-127 QSDDPRGIWLGSR
+127 QSEDPRGIWLGSR
-140 RYRGRLQLLV
+140 RYRGRLQFLV
-150 RAGQVQVV
+150 RGGQVQVV

-287 KRFDNEE
+287 KRFDDDA

-321 ARVQGPHG
+321 ARVQGPRG

-346 TMVQFELINGSVES
+346 TMVQFELINGSTGS
-360 STASSTAPAQTASQA
+360 STASAIATAQRAPQATSQA
-375 VSQAAPPL
+375 AAQAAPPL

-395 TTSSSSGRLAVLL
+395 TTSSSSGRLASLL
-408 PPPPPPLPQLNAS
+408 PPPPLPLLNPSAF
-421 NFTRPRLDVR
+421 NQPRPDLKV
-431 EGEMVLEARG
+431 GEIVLEARG

-456 GLALQGADFRQIL
+456 GLALQGADFREIL

-489 AFRLRSESA
+489 ALRLRSESA

>member
-1 MGPSRFRIIGA
+1 
-12 HWFAWSQLAVHTRPS
+12 
-27 AFLSVLTAAL
+27 
-37 AMPIAVMAVSFDQRA
+37 MPIAVLAVSFDQR
-52 VQAAEEP
+52 VVVAAQEP

-85 LGRGDQRMDS
+85 LGRGDQGMRS

-102 GRLKIRGQMSDGSSR
+102 GRLRIRGQLSDGSFR
-117 SLSAR
+117 SLAAR

-127 QSDDPRGIWLGSR
+127 QSEDPRGIWLGSR
-140 RYRGRLQLLV
+140 RYRGRLQFLV
-150 RAGQVQVV
+150 RGGQVQVV

-287 KRFDNEE
+287 KRFDDDA

-304 VKRLQVLK
+304 VQRLQVLK

-321 ARVQGPHG
+321 ARVQGPRG

-346 TMVQFELINGSVES
+346 TMVQFELINGSTGS
-360 STASSTAPAQTASQA
+360 STASAIATAQRAPQATSQA
-375 VSQAAPPL
+375 AAQAAPPL

-395 TTSSSSGRLAVLL
+395 TTSGNTMSSNTASSSSGRLASLL
-408 PPPPPPLPQLNAS
+408 PPPPLPLLNPSAF
-421 NFTRPRLDVR
+421 NQPRPDLKV
-431 EGEMVLEARG
+431 GEIVLEARG

-456 GLALQGADFRQIL
+456 GLALQGADFREIL

-489 AFRLRSESA
+489 ALRLRSESA

>member
-1 MGPSRFRIIGA
+1 
-12 HWFAWSQLAVHTRPS
+12 
-27 AFLSVLTAAL
+27 
-37 AMPIAVMAVSFDQRA
+37 MPMAVMAVSVDQRV
-52 VQAAEEP
+52 VQAAQEP

-85 LGRGDQRMDS
+85 LGRGDQRMRS

-102 GRLKIRGQMSDGSSR
+102 GGLKIRGQMSDGSSR

-150 RAGQVQVV
+150 RGGQVQVV
-158 NHLGIETYLASVVGS
+158 NHLGIETYLTSVVGS
-173 EMPHRWPLPAL
+173 EMPHKWPLPAL

-287 KRFDNEE
+287 KRFDNDE
-294 LRDLFRETGG
+294 LRDLFREIGG

-346 TMVQFELINGSVES
+346 TMVQFELINGSVGS
-360 STASSTAPAQTASQA
+360 STASSTAPTQT
-375 VSQAAPPL
+375 VSQSVSRAAPPL

-395 TTSSSSGRLAVLL
+395 TTPSKSSRLASLL
-408 PPPPPPLPQLNAS
+408 PPPPPPLPQLNPSAF
-421 NFTRPRLDVR
+421 NRPRLDVR
-431 EGEMVLEARG
+431 EGELVLEARG

-489 AFRLRSESA
+489 ALRLRSESA

>member
-1 MGPSRFRIIGA
+1 
-12 HWFAWSQLAVHTRPS
+12 
-27 AFLSVLTAAL
+27 
-37 AMPIAVMAVSFDQRA
+37 MPIAVLAVSFDQR
-52 VQAAEEP
+52 VVVAAQEP

-85 LGRGDQRMDS
+85 LGRGDQGMRS

-102 GRLKIRGQMSDGSSR
+102 GRLRIRGQLSDGSFR
-117 SLSAR
+117 SLAAR

-127 QSDDPRGIWLGSR
+127 QSEDPRGIWLGSR
-140 RYRGRLQLLV
+140 RYRGRLQFLV
-150 RAGQVQVV
+150 RGGQVQVV

-287 KRFDNEE
+287 KRFDDDA

-321 ARVQGPHG
+321 ARVQGPRG

-346 TMVQFELINGSVES
+346 TMVQFELINGSTDS
-360 STASSTAPAQTASQA
+360 STASAIATAQRAPQA
-375 VSQAAPPL
+375 TSQAAPPL

-395 TTSSSSGRLAVLL
+395 TTSSNSTSSNTASSSSGRLASLL
-408 PPPPPPLPQLNAS
+408 PPPPLPLLNPSA
-421 NFTRPRLDVR
+421 FHQPRPDLKV
-431 EGEMVLEARG
+431 GEIVLEARG

-456 GLALQGADFRQIL
+456 GLALQGADFREIL

-489 AFRLRSESA
+489 ALRLRSESA